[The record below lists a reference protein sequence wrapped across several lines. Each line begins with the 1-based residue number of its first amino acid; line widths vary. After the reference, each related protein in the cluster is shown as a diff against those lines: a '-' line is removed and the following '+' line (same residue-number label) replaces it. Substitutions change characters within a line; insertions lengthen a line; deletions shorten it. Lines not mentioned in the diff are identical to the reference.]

1 MPPRQP
7 KQSRSKSVVGAVVT
21 ALEQLL
27 DRAADGEEISMR
39 TIAQRAGVGIGS
51 VYDYFNGQ
59 EGLFG
64 EFLGRLTDHNFEK
77 AKKWVDDTHAL
88 PLEKALYQIFNDGYA
103 LYLDS
108 PRRTKAAVHFIARLG
123 WVDPVIK
130 ERDRFSTLLAA
141 RILKDRP
148 QLEPAH
154 VEGTTRLLLDAAMGA
169 ILVELWRPTPDLKKR
184 LFAMVDATFERELG
198 VRMKP

>member
-1 MPPRQP
+1 VPPRQP

-64 EFLGRLTDHNFEK
+64 EFLERLTNHNFAK
-77 AKKWVDDTHAL
+77 AQKWIDDTDGL
-88 PLEKALYQIFNDGYA
+88 PLEQALHKIFEDGFG

-108 PRRTKAAVHFIARLG
+108 PRRTKAAIHFIARLG

-130 ERDRFSTLLAA
+130 ERDRFATLLAA
-141 RILKDRP
+141 RIRKGKPELD
-148 QLEPAH
+148 QVHTEA
-154 VEGTTRLLLDAAMGA
+154 TTRLVLDAAMGC

-184 LFAMVDATFERELG
+184 LFALVDATFERELG